1 MMKKL
6 LALILALILAIL
18 LPAFAL
24 ADWPAGTA
32 WTHSSVSSKGI
43 PFMQYLYLAED
54 GSCYYVIYQFLPD
67 QDSLGRTY
75 TGTWE
80 LLPSGNVY
88 AKTGNKTSLEL
99 TFSNDQ
105 LKAMVEGDP
114 RNFFY
119 YVYTFDFN

>member
-6 LALILALILAIL
+6 LALILALL
-18 LPAFAL
+18 LPALAL

-99 TFSNDQ
+99 AFSNDQ
-105 LKAMVEGDP
+105 LKAMDENNP
-114 RNFFY
+114 MSIFY
-119 YVYTFDFN
+119 YVYTFDLN